1 MSCRAMKIGYLVPE
15 FPGQT
20 HNFFWRELSALKHLG
35 VTCDLLSTRLPHRG
49 LRSTAWETEAVA
61 RTSYL
66 FPLRAVDVP
75 GLLGTLLA
83 AGPRGWAALIKAIA
97 TAEVSGWKER
107 ARFAAMALMGAKLV
121 ALSRRHGWQ
130 HVHVHSCANSANIAV
145 LAHFIGGISYSL
157 TLHNPLW
164 VYGNNQKMKW
174 RNAAFGI
181 VITEAVRHDVVTT
194 LAGHLPPHIA
204 VAPMGVEVDV
214 FRRSRPYVGHD
225 GQSSFRIFCCARLA
239 RSKGH
244 EGLAQ
249 AVARLRRDGMAVDL
263 AIAGEDD
270 AGGGGYRLEL
280 QAALASLGFDDE
292 SILLG
297 PLPEAAVRE
306 QIEQAHLFVLNSDE
320 EPLGVA
326 LMEAMSMEVPVVATR
341 AGGVPELVD
350 DGVSGVLVPP
360 GDPAALAD
368 TIRALAAD
376 PVRCAA
382 LGRAGRER
390 VVAAFS
396 SERSARTIATLV
408 GGDPSPTR

>member
-1 MSCRAMKIGYLVPE
+1 MKIGYLVPE

-20 HNFFWRELSALKHLG
+20 HNFFWRELAALKRLG
-35 VTCDLLSTRLPHRG
+35 VTCDLLSTRPPHRG
-49 LRSTAWETEAVA
+49 LRSTAWEAEAVG

-66 FPLRAVDVP
+66 FPLRGADIP
-75 GLLGTLLA
+75 AIAGALLV
-83 AGPRGWAALIKAIA
+83 AGPRSWLAVIRAVSAADMAD
-97 TAEVSGWKER
+97 WKER
-107 ARFAAMALMGAKLV
+107 ARFAATTLLGAKLV

-145 LAHFIGGISYSL
+145 LAHLIGGITYSL

-164 VYGNNQKMKW
+164 VYGSNQKMKW
-174 RNAAFGI
+174 RNAAFCI
-181 VITEAVRHDVVTT
+181 VITEAVRQDVLTS
-194 LAGHLPPHIA
+194 LSGNLPPHIA

-214 FRRSRPYVGHD
+214 FRRSQPYAGHD
-225 GQSSFRIFCCARLA
+225 GRSPFKVFCCARLA

-244 EGLAQ
+244 EGLVR
-249 AVARLRRDGMAVDL
+249 AVAQLRQEGMDIEL

-270 AGGGGYRLEL
+270 SGGSGYRLAL
-280 QAALASLGFDDE
+280 QATLAELGFDPRDV
-292 SILLG
+292 LLG
-297 PLPEAAVRE
+297 PLPEDAVRE
-306 QIEQAHLFVLNSDE
+306 RIEQAHLFVLNSDE

-341 AGGVPELVD
+341 AGGVPELVQ

-360 GDPAALAD
+360 GDQAALAA

-376 PVRCAA
+376 PERCLA

-390 VVAAFS
+390 VIEGFS
-396 SERSARTIATLV
+396 SERSARTIAALV
-408 GGDPSPTR
+408 PHTGEASH